1 MLARTK
7 CSHPPSALP
16 SPTERRRRLAL
27 SDRGFGAG
35 PLAEQAGGRTPPPRL
50 QMGAAASSPQSSSLP
65 DFSRAHRPWGGVG
78 GGRPSGVAC
87 RPTTWWC
94 VLLAL
99 AVAISIRA
107 KHRWSA
113 THMPSHQFDA
123 SPPAS
128 QEPAG
133 FLDMPPERR
142 AAAKAHAALLAQTAD
157 RIARELPF
165 V

>member
-1 MLARTK
+1 
-7 CSHPPSALP
+7 
-16 SPTERRRRLAL
+16 
-27 SDRGFGAG
+27 
-35 PLAEQAGGRTPPPRL
+35 
-50 QMGAAASSPQSSSLP
+50 
-65 DFSRAHRPWGGVG
+65 
-78 GGRPSGVAC
+78 
-87 RPTTWWC
+87 

-113 THMPSHQFDA
+113 THMPSHQSDA

-133 FLDMPPERR
+133 FLDMPPERS

-165 V
+165 VADVDDFRRVLVEEAKP